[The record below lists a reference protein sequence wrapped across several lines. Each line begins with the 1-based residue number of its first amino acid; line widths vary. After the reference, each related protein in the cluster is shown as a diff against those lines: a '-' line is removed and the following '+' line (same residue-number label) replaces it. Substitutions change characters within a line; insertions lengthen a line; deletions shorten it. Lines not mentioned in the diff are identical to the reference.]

1 MHLSLGDKVIFR
13 DIMSGNYSTRIVGN
27 NERITM
33 CPKPSKYDFMI
44 LLSMIGVNFIH
55 FTALPIYLEIDQT
68 LLNSFS
74 YVFNVISLFLTMFFI
89 FFRNPKKALLF
100 KRDYELG
107 DALGVLKEKMN
118 LKNIEQLID

>member
-44 LLSMIGVNFIH
+44 LLSVIGVNFIY

-118 LKNIEQLID
+118 IKNIEQLID

>member
-1 MHLSLGDKVIFR
+1 
-13 DIMSGNYSTRIVGN
+13 
-27 NERITM
+27 
-33 CPKPSKYDFMI
+33 
-44 LLSMIGVNFIH
+44 
-55 FTALPIYLEIDQT
+55 
-68 LLNSFS
+68 
-74 YVFNVISLFLTMFFI
+74 VISLFLTMFFI

>member
-13 DIMSGNYSTRIVGN
+13 DIMSGNYSSRIVGDN
-27 NERITM
+27 KRITM
-33 CPKPSKYDFMI
+33 CPKPNKYDFMI
-44 LLSMIGVNFIH
+44 LLFAIGVNFIY
-55 FTALPIYLEIDQT
+55 FTALPIYLEINEN

-74 YVFNVISLFLTMFFI
+74 YVFNVVSLFLIMFFV

-107 DALGVLKEKMN
+107 DVLGVLKDKIN
-118 LKNIEQLID
+118 LKNIELLVD

>member
-33 CPKPSKYDFMI
+33 CPKPIKYDFMI
-44 LLSMIGVNFIH
+44 LLSVIGVNFIY

-89 FFRNPKKALLF
+89 FFRNPRKALLF